1 MANTI
6 TNNDG
11 DMLGFYSDMLE
22 TLKSELIDS
31 INNGHYEILGQYSE
45 ILEELGRYKE
55 SEELLI
61 LSDNNGMGYTITPYK
76 APEYKE
82 N

>member
-6 TNNDG
+6 TNGEG

-22 TLKSELIDS
+22 TLKSELIES
-31 INNGHYEILGQYSE
+31 IDNGHYEILEQYGE

-61 LSDNNGMGYTITPYK
+61 LSDNNGMGYTVKTYTESLK
-76 APEYKE
+76 
-82 N
+82 NN

>member
-6 TNNDG
+6 TNNEG
-11 DMLGFYSDMLE
+11 DMLGFYGDMLE
-22 TLKSELIDS
+22 TLKSELIES
-31 INNGHYEILGQYSE
+31 IDNGHYEILEQYGE

-61 LSDNNGMGYTITPYK
+61 LSENNGMGYTVKTYTESLK
-76 APEYKE
+76 
-82 N
+82 NN